1 MVEAI
6 AFSTLIVGGLA
17 TAAGMAWHYAR
28 SRCVGGLWAF
38 GYAVSNSAIGVLA
51 WAHHVLNGRNSE
63 ETYLWLLMPLVV
75 LNIVTTIG
83 VFSLGWKNSR

>member
-1 MVEAI
+1 M
-6 AFSTLIVGGLA
+6 
-17 TAAGMAWHYAR
+17 
-28 SRCVGGLWAF
+28 
-38 GYAVSNSAIGVLA
+38 SNSAIGVLA